1 MKWYSHP
8 TYKSHLSQMKTYKK
22 IDPMRAPYID
32 WPRTMANSFER
43 SYSRVG
49 VLDLNDLVQEGY
61 VAFYRAW
68 EKLNWKL
75 IENSPVNEQPG
86 IIINY
91 LKLNIKNAI
100 KRAIARDRDTIR
112 IPEAYYTLKPHGD
125 AYEGK
130 YDTNYQTDI
139 FLTRTFSSFFNQDY
153 LDVIDEISD
162 YENDRLNTVLNH
174 VMAEVLTP
182 FEADIVRMYYGI
194 DEPNDHRV
202 PISKIAEWFK
212 KSVIWIK
219 KSKAKAMQK
228 LRNEDVSKKIQ
239 TFLEK

>member
-22 IDPMRAPYID
+22 IDPIRAPYID

-43 SYSRVG
+43 SYARVG

-61 VAFYRAW
+61 VSFYKAW
-68 EKLNWKL
+68 NNLDWNL
-75 IENSPVNEQPG
+75 INKSPENERPG

-112 IPEAYYTLKPHGD
+112 IPESYYTLKPHGD
-125 AYEGK
+125 AYDGK
-130 YDTNYQTDI
+130 YTYQTDI
-139 FLTRTFSSFFNQDY
+139 FLTRTFSSFFNADY
-153 LDVIDEISD
+153 LDIIDEIPD
-162 YENDRLNTVLNH
+162 HENDQLNAILHH
-174 VMAEVLTP
+174 VMEEVLTP
-182 FEADIVRMYYGI
+182 FESEIVCKYYGI
-194 DEPNDHRV
+194 DEPNDIRV
-202 PISKIAEWFK
+202 PISKIADWFK
-212 KSVIWIK
+212 KSVVWIK

-228 LRNEDVSKKIQ
+228 LRTEDVRKKVEK
-239 TFLEK
+239 FLEK